1 MTVLGIKGHISVDK
15 YIDKKFLNADV
26 TFFGYETDFQQIKY
40 MLRLVVVAFFAT
52 TILYICKND
61 IVLMI
66 DEMML

>member
-1 MTVLGIKGHISVDK
+1 MDK

-52 TILYICKND
+52 TILHICKND
-61 IVLMI
+61 IVPMI
-66 DEMML
+66 GEMML

>member
-40 MLRLVVVAFFAT
+40 MLRLVVVAFFCDNHFAH
-52 TILYICKND
+52 L
-61 IVLMI
+61 
-66 DEMML
+66 